1 MILISC
7 SFFKGFSTTIV
18 NLLFFPGLAVFLL
31 STGTS
36 NNSPLISSSE
46 NKKISI
52 NSKSCTKK
60 IGKISQTKA
69 NTKKMISV
77 LVGALVPS
85 EISFPI
91 SFVIPEV
98 IEMTPSLMI
107 LVIVQ
112 YRLTEVI
119 LLVRFFQVSERVGT
133 LLNLIMTAILATKP
147 FPATTTLEIITSL
160 VIVLSESLSPA

>member
-1 MILISC
+1 
-7 SFFKGFSTTIV
+7 
-18 NLLFFPGLAVFLL
+18 
-31 STGTS
+31 
-36 NNSPLISSSE
+36 
-46 NKKISI
+46 
-52 NSKSCTKK
+52 
-60 IGKISQTKA
+60 
-69 NTKKMISV
+69 MISV